1 MKKLI
6 KGKFSG
12 TVLLGVLFFAA
23 GCGSREE
30 DSPPNYVVNR
40 VQTGTTAGD
49 TKAAGDLAD
58 KEADRVPTGGL
69 SIIQE
74 DIAGANGKDTE
85 GRAEGGD
92 AYGEDNNQEREEQED
107 QVGQENQGNQEVAP
121 DFKVPVKNG
130 AGNDSAKDG
139 AEGELYVST
148 IQEDSDVENVEDVDE
163 GEFDADKIEVVPADE
178 LALLPAGTKVDIAPF
193 TVKQVEECFNFGEIT
208 DSVFLR
214 MKGNSYA
221 EGATIDR
228 GELSYVRVLHYNLN
242 GEVCIGEMVVN
253 STIAQEIRD
262 IFLELFELQYP
273 IGKMV
278 LIDTYGGDDKAS
290 MADNNTSAFNFRY
303 VEGTTSLSWHAYG
316 LAVDINPLYNPYIP
330 EREGVEKVLP
340 ENALPYVDR
349 DAECEYYIQHGD
361 PCYEAFVSRG
371 FEWGG
376 DWEGSKDYQ
385 HFFKAQEQD

>member
-1 MKKLI
+1 M
-6 KGKFSG
+6 
-12 TVLLGVLFFAA
+12 
-23 GCGSREE
+23 
-30 DSPPNYVVNR
+30 
-40 VQTGTTAGD
+40 
-49 TKAAGDLAD
+49 
-58 KEADRVPTGGL
+58 
-69 SIIQE
+69 
-74 DIAGANGKDTE
+74 
-85 GRAEGGD
+85 
-92 AYGEDNNQEREEQED
+92 
-107 QVGQENQGNQEVAP
+107 
-121 DFKVPVKNG
+121 
-130 AGNDSAKDG
+130 
-139 AEGELYVST
+139 
-148 IQEDSDVENVEDVDE
+148 
-163 GEFDADKIEVVPADE
+163 
-178 LALLPAGTKVDIAPF
+178 
-193 TVKQVEECFNFGEIT
+193 CF
-208 DSVFLR
+208 L
-214 MKGNSYA
+214 GNSYA